1 MKTSVKNL
9 DKGTYGMTAN
19 MKKLLVQVLELNN
32 PKCFNAKFKANRTQM
47 MIEPQGDN
55 KYKVTEYMNRP
66 SLLSGG
72 TYTTESVFNVQ
83 VITK

>member
-19 MKKLLVQVLELNN
+19 MKKLLVEIVEMNDTKYFNN
-32 PKCFNAKFKANRTQM
+32 KMKVNKTKM

-55 KYKVTEYMNRP
+55 KYKVTEYNNRP

-72 TYTTESVFNVQ
+72 TYTTESIFNVQ
-83 VITK
+83 LITK

>member
-19 MKKLLVQVLELNN
+19 LKKLLVQILEMNN
-32 PKCFNAKFKANRTQM
+32 PKCFNAKFTANRTKM

-55 KYKVTEYMNRP
+55 KYKVTQY
-66 SLLSGG
+66 S
-72 TYTTESVFNVQ
+72 TYRHNPDLVYNVE
-83 VITK
+83 VVTK

>member
-19 MKKLLVQVLELNN
+19 MKKLLIEIVGLNDS
-32 PKCFNAKFKANRTQM
+32 KYFNNKMKVNRTVM
-47 MIEPQGDN
+47 MIEPLGDN
-55 KYKVTEYMNRP
+55 KYKVTEY
-66 SLLSGG
+66 
-72 TYTTESVFNVQ
+72 TTKYNPDLVYNAE